1 MAEIIPQIATFVF
14 YMSTLDPDT
23 ELSPALIDSSPT
35 RSQRPE
41 KSVPPHTP
49 ICWYVNKSMLS
60 SRPRGSAETHLYVQ
74 EGMCAMCW
82 EGDEGGQ
89 GRLKSDTLSLFTTT
103 DKTRLL
109 TSLLVFL
116 KSSLETGFQTRFLF
130 HCSDPGYIHL
140 MASLRFTFISDREI
154 QPQLSCVQQKSWT
167 ELATACMGTGILC
180 LIQHLQ

>member
-1 MAEIIPQIATFVF
+1 MTKGVYRLYIYLRTSHYTAQVSPQIATVVF
-14 YMSTLDPDT
+14 YMSTFDPDT
-23 ELSPALIDSSPT
+23 ELSPALTDSSPT

-41 KSVPPHTP
+41 KSVPPDTP

-60 SRPRGSAETHLYVQ
+60 SGPWDCAETHLYVQ

-89 GRLKSDTLSLFTTT
+89 GRLESDTLSLFTTT
-103 DKTRLL
+103 DKTCLL

-130 HCSDPGYIHL
+130 HCSDPGYIH
-140 MASLRFTFISDREI
+140 
-154 QPQLSCVQQKSWT
+154 
-167 ELATACMGTGILC
+167 
-180 LIQHLQ
+180 

>member
-1 MAEIIPQIATFVF
+1 
-14 YMSTLDPDT
+14 
-23 ELSPALIDSSPT
+23 
-35 RSQRPE
+35 
-41 KSVPPHTP
+41 
-49 ICWYVNKSMLS
+49 MLS
-60 SRPRGSAETHLYVQ
+60 SRPRDSAETHLYVQ
-74 EGMCAMCW
+74 EDMCAVCW
-82 EGDEGGQ
+82 GGDGGGQ
-89 GRLKSDTLSLFTTT
+89 GRLESDTSSLFTTA

-130 HCSDPGYIHL
+130 HCSDPGNIHL

-167 ELATACMGTGILC
+167 ELATACTGTGILC